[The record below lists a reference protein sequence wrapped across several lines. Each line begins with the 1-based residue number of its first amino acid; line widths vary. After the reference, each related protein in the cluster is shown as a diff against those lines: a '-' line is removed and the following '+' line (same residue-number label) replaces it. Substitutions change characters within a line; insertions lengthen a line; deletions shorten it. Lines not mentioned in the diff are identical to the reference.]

1 MSARVLAVD
10 GGQSGIRLQM
20 SDSSRVIETH
30 GASRLEG
37 DVLNRVHDLVVAA
50 VEKEFVDPVD
60 TVVLGL
66 STSPP
71 DKQEALGIASKIGQS
86 LGAKRVIVTDDSVT
100 HHASFFRGS
109 PGIALAIGTGVAC
122 ISVGNQKDSMF
133 SVSGYG
139 YLLGDD
145 GGGFSIGRNALRLA
159 LDTQFERPDSKMVEL
174 ATSRFGSIT
183 ALPAQVHSRTRAV
196 NEISQFAREVL
207 DLAANDQEA
216 LSIVEQASL
225 DLAKT
230 VQRAIKAANLTPE
243 AAELAWSGRLFAHSP
258 LARALLE
265 NTVSSIIPGLTIRY
279 KDSNPLA
286 GGLWLGEVSDFGPYK
301 QMIQAWSA

>member
-1 MSARVLAVD
+1 MSKRVLAVD

-20 SDSSRVIETH
+20 SDSPRVVETH

-37 DVLNRVHDLVVAA
+37 DVLNRVHDLVLAA
-50 VEKEFVDPVD
+50 VKSEFADPVD

-71 DKQEALGIASKIGQS
+71 NTQEALGIASKIGQS
-86 LGAKRVIVTDDSVT
+86 LGAKRVIVTDDCVT
-100 HHASFFRGS
+100 HHASAFRGA

-122 ISVGNQKDSMF
+122 GSVGNQKDSMF

-145 GGGFSIGRNALRLA
+145 GGAFSIGRSALRLA
-159 LDTQFERPDSKMVEL
+159 LDTQFQRPDSKLIQL
-174 ATSRFGSIT
+174 ATSQFGPIT
-183 ALPAQVHSRTRAV
+183 TLPAQVHSRTRAV

-207 DLAANDQEA
+207 NLAANNQEA
-216 LSIVEQASL
+216 LSIVKQASL
-225 DLAKT
+225 DLAKS
-230 VQRAIKAANLTPE
+230 VQRAID
-243 AAELAWSGRLFAHSP
+243 AAELAPETAELVWSGRLFAHSIV
-258 LARALLE
+258 AREILE
-265 NTVSSIIPGLTIRY
+265 NTFSSIISGLTIRHE
-279 KDSNPLA
+279 DSNPLA

>member
-1 MSARVLAVD
+1 MYPVAPSLEVRCTRCKNEREGAGRRWRSIGDSA
-10 GGQSGIRLQM
+10 SNERLFK
-20 SDSSRVIETH
+20 SYRNTRASSLKRCP
-30 GASRLEG
+30 
-37 DVLNRVHDLVVAA
+37 DRVHDLVVAA
-50 VEKEFVDPVD
+50 VKKEFVDPVD

-71 DKQEALGIASKIGQS
+71 DKQEALGIASKIGRS

-174 ATSRFGSIT
+174 ALVDSDRSLLC
-183 ALPAQVHSRTRAV
+183 LPRC
-196 NEISQFAREVL
+196 I
-207 DLAANDQEA
+207 
-216 LSIVEQASL
+216 
-225 DLAKT
+225 
-230 VQRAIKAANLTPE
+230 
-243 AAELAWSGRLFAHSP
+243 
-258 LARALLE
+258 RAL
-265 NTVSSIIPGLTIRY
+265 G
-279 KDSNPLA
+279 
-286 GGLWLGEVSDFGPYK
+286 
-301 QMIQAWSA
+301 Q